1 MPVAIAVGVLVLGV
15 GLSSCVGTVS
25 AAPVDQPTDTR
36 HATAQTHAVESVD
49 EFPCGSAVASLAAAT
64 GSVKTRTQAALDAH
78 FTSTN
83 VFSPVSSPSVVLLAS
98 GGLLALVLLS
108 LIRVRERLFGGG
120 GSDDSDDDQEP
131 WKPLTD
137 ADRVEQLL
145 AENDGYMKQSEIVE
159 QTEWSKAKVSRLLSR
174 MADRDI
180 IRKDKDGRENIIVL
194 KHRG

>member
-1 MPVAIAVGVLVLGV
+1 MAAVVGVLVFGV
-15 GLSSCVGTVS
+15 GLSGCVGTVS

-36 HATAQTHAVESVD
+36 HAQSHAVEAADGLPCESV
-49 EFPCGSAVASLAAAT
+49 VASLAAAT
-64 GSVKTRTQAALDAH
+64 GSAKTETQEALDAR

-83 VFSPVSSPSVVLLAS
+83 VFSPVSNPSVVLLAS

-120 GSDDSDDDQEP
+120 DSDGSDDDQEP

>member
-1 MPVAIAVGVLVLGV
+1 MPLAIAIGVLVFGV
-15 GLSSCVGTVS
+15 GLPGCVGVAS
-25 AAPVDQPTDTR
+25 ATPASQPADDRNAPGQTAAVD
-36 HATAQTHAVESVD
+36 
-49 EFPCGSAVASLAAAT
+49 SAVPLPCESSIASLTAAA
-64 GSVKTRTQAALDAH
+64 GAAKERSQQALDSH
-78 FTSTN
+78 LTSTN
-83 VFSPVSSPSVVLLAS
+83 VFSPVSNPSVVLLAS

-108 LIRVRERLFGGG
+108 LIRVRERLFG
-120 GSDDSDDDQEP
+120 SDDSGDSDDEQEP

-145 AENDGYMKQSEIVE
+145 AENDGYMKQSEIVD